1 VQKPFCKLAMSQNIE
16 GIIWQ
21 AIDVNQVTWM
31 LLKVNVFAILIHKAK

>member
-1 VQKPFCKLAMSQNIE
+1 MSHNIE
-16 GIIWQ
+16 AMIWQ